1 MTTNGDSFPDK
12 LLTIGDVLRK
22 ASFVGY
28 SRRQLEYAL
37 ERGRIRPIGRVGI
50 IRIYSVDQLPQI
62 LEAVRRTTRRGSRR
76 PEVKESTSRQDRS
89 SD

>member
-1 MTTNGDSFPDK
+1 MTTNGNSFPDGP
-12 LLTIGDVLRK
+12 LTIGDLLREPSLAGK
-22 ASFVGY
+22 

-62 LEAVRRTTRRGSRR
+62 LKAVRRTTRRGSRR
-76 PEVKESTSRQDRS
+76 PEVEGIDVSARS
-89 SD
+89 QQ